1 MRLHPFSGTH
11 CIYFVHSKI
20 TKHRYASS
28 LDDLYCTIGTA
39 NFDNGS
45 FRLNFEITMSFSDA
59 EFAAQV
65 RRMLEQDFADST
77 LLNAQELKAR
87 GFWFRFA
94 VRCARL
100 LAPVQ

>member
-1 MRLHPFSGTH
+1 
-11 CIYFVHSKI
+11 
-20 TKHRYASS
+20 
-28 LDDLYCTIGTA
+28 
-39 NFDNGS
+39 
-45 FRLNFEITMSFSDA
+45 MSFSDA